1 MCIAC
6 ELGYW
11 TMIDALEA
19 ERKAL
24 QERESTA
31 SAEPQFACE
40 PAGEPAVPDQPL
52 QAPQTARAV
61 DESTP

>member
-11 TMIDALEA
+11 SMVDALEA

-24 QERESTA
+24 REQEKAAPTA
-31 SAEPQFACE
+31 ARFACE
-40 PAGEPAVPDQPL
+40 PGAKPDLRENPPQSADEP
-52 QAPQTARAV
+52 
-61 DESTP
+61 TP

>member
-11 TMIDALEA
+11 SMLDALEA

-24 QERESTA
+24 REKAAPAAER
-31 SAEPQFACE
+31 FACE
-40 PAGEPAVPDQPL
+40 SGEEPAERE
-52 QAPQTARAV
+52 QAPQSV
-61 DESTP
+61 DERTP

>member
-11 TMIDALEA
+11 SMIDALEA
-19 ERKAL
+19 ERNAL
-24 QERESTA
+24 QEQEKAA

-40 PAGEPAVPDQPL
+40 PAAEPAVREQQP
-52 QAPQTARAV
+52 QQGARTA